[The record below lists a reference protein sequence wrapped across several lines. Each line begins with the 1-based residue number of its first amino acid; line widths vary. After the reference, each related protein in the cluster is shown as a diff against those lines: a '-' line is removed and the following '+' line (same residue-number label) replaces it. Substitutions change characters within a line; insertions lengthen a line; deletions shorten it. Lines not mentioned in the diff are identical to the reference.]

1 MKNLMLHSM
10 IIPMISIYL
19 HALSAFVYAQDLSL
33 ENFQKQSL
41 KLMQNP
47 QEILQISDQTL
58 ISLLNFP
65 LDFNQTKQ
73 SDFQDC
79 QKAFEQAIQKH
90 LQIQAI
96 QHQSANAQN
105 RFSTWNQAP
114 SFRGRSNLINTNLQD
129 SQQLNAKAGI
139 RLPIPTDVFERKRAW
154 DARIASQHWQIEA
167 EKEELQSLIYDLA
180 LKLDQSFRLLLL
192 KALEIRYLTLKQK
205 QIEAIFN
212 EGFTEQREIE
222 KIKLKLILLQD
233 DWQAMINRFHMTQY
247 DLEDLTNQKI
257 IMGRCQKIQE
267 KKAKIKLIQAETEIL
282 KAERKAKES
291 WQIDFLEIG
300 WQQQQLIHMGYLSM
314 GIRLPWHDPSHEDH
328 LEIMALEHES
338 RIEEEMQKKAMKR
351 AEIAKKAFRERA
363 NEILEVNGSHPHR
376 LDLQFAWEWW
386 IQMRERYFEGG
397 YEGMK

>member
-1 MKNLMLHSM
+1 
-10 IIPMISIYL
+10 
-19 HALSAFVYAQDLSL
+19 
-33 ENFQKQSL
+33 
-41 KLMQNP
+41 
-47 QEILQISDQTL
+47 
-58 ISLLNFP
+58 
-65 LDFNQTKQ
+65 
-73 SDFQDC
+73 
-79 QKAFEQAIQKH
+79 
-90 LQIQAI
+90 
-96 QHQSANAQN
+96 
-105 RFSTWNQAP
+105 
-114 SFRGRSNLINTNLQD
+114 
-129 SQQLNAKAGI
+129 
-139 RLPIPTDVFERKRAW
+139 
-154 DARIASQHWQIEA
+154 
-167 EKEELQSLIYDLA
+167 
-180 LKLDQSFRLLLL
+180 
-192 KALEIRYLTLKQK
+192 
-205 QIEAIFN
+205 
-212 EGFTEQREIE
+212 
-222 KIKLKLILLQD
+222 
-233 DWQAMINRFHMTQY
+233 MTQY

-351 AEIAKKAFRERA
+351 AEIERNAFRARA
-363 NEILEVNGSHPHR
+363 NEIVEVNGSHPHR